1 MIESLDNFFADASGF
16 LWGPPLLILLI
27 GTHLFLTVRLGFI
40 QRLIIPAIKLTFRKP
55 SAAEGDVSHFGAL
68 MTALAA
74 TVGAGNIVGVAVA
87 IGLGGPGALLWMWLT
102 GVFGIATKYAEGFLA
117 VKYRVKNARGEMSGG
132 PMYVIEHGLGWK
144 WLAIA
149 FAVFTAIA
157 AFGIGNV
164 FQAKAVTQQIV
175 GLFPDLG
182 PDQIAQYRSI
192 IGIVMAVA
200 VGAVLIGGIRW
211 ISRACEVVVPV
222 MVVLY
227 VLGCLALI
235 ILNITELPAALG
247 LIFSDAFT
255 GQAAAGG
262 ALGVVLQQGVK
273 RGLFSNESGLG
284 SAPIAAAAAKT
295 TNPAQQALVS
305 MTGTFWDTVVVCAL
319 TGIAIVIT
327 GAWNDG
333 GDGPV
338 MTSDAFEGIPYLGKT
353 IITVGL
359 VSFVFSTLL
368 GWSYYGEKAIEYLGG
383 VRLILT
389 YRILWVIAIY
399 VGATS
404 PSSLVINFSDSA
416 NALMAVPNLISVL
429 ALSALLAR
437 ETSAQLRDPLTFQG

>member
-1 MIESLDNFFADASGF
+1 
-16 LWGPPLLILLI
+16 
-27 GTHLFLTVRLGFI
+27 
-40 QRLIIPAIKLTFRKP
+40 
-55 SAAEGDVSHFGAL
+55 
-68 MTALAA
+68 
-74 TVGAGNIVGVAVA
+74 
-87 IGLGGPGALLWMWLT
+87 MWLT
-102 GVFGIATKYAEGFLA
+102 GVFGIATKYAEGYLS
-117 VKYRVKNARGEMSGG
+117 VKYRVRNERGEMSGG
-132 PMYVIEHGLGWK
+132 PMYVLEHGLKWK
-144 WLAIA
+144 WLGVLFAI
-149 FAVFTAIA
+149 FTAIA

-164 FQAKAVTQQIV
+164 FQAKAVTSQLI
-175 GLFPDLG
+175 GLFPDLS
-182 PDQIAQYRSI
+182 PEQITNYRSI

-211 ISRACEVVVPV
+211 IAKACAVVVPV

-235 ILNITELPAALG
+235 LLHITELPAALA

-262 ALGVVLQQGVK
+262 ALGIVLQQGVK

-319 TGIAIVIT
+319 TGIAIVVT
-327 GAWNDG
+327 GAWTET
-333 GDGPV
+333 GDGAV
-338 MTSDAFEGIPYLGKT
+338 MTSNAFDGIPYLGKA

-383 VRLILT
+383 VRLILV
-389 YRILWVIAIY
+389 YRIFWVLAIY

-437 ETSAQLRDPLTFQG
+437 ETDRELRDPLTFLR